1 VSKGKY
7 FWNNGNMIWIW
18 IFLIGGTV
26 IGIIAK
32 GAVLL
37 NDLERRETRVEK
49 LETYKNEDVKFKVEL
64 NTNVKNLIDKVD
76 NIDKKLDRALRRQ

>member
-1 VSKGKY
+1 MSKKKS
-7 FWNNGNMIWIW
+7 FLKNGGMIWVW
-18 IFLIGGTV
+18 IFLIGGAV

-49 LETYKNEDVKFKVEL
+49 LEVYKNEDIKFKVEL
-64 NTNVKNLIDKVD
+64 NNNVKHLTDKVND
-76 NIDKKLDRALRRQ
+76 IDKKLDRVLRR